1 MLTFNKQQVVEK
13 TKTVTTT
20 ETKREI
26 NVSLLKHQ
34 TTYLSKSRKGSNGQ
48 E

>member
-13 TKTVTTT
+13 AKTITT